1 MTTLSLSSPF
11 GRFRRFSLAGALL
24 LGFVSFGFAADAG
37 KRVVDLP
44 RDAATAATG
53 GTIVG
58 RVSNAATGAY
68 LEGAEVTL
76 DNQPTATLTTRDG
89 GFTIAHVSAG
99 AHTVRAR
106 YAGLDVAE
114 RPVDVAPGQTVTV
127 GIGLTSGVYQLQAF
141 TVSAERE
148 GNAASI
154 TRQRNASNIINV
166 VSLDAYGDVA
176 DGNLGNF
183 MQKLPGVAV
192 QNAEGD
198 NVGVMLRGAPPNMS
212 MVTIDGTQ
220 MTAAAS
226 PQTGTIGDRATS
238 IDRVPAE
245 FIKEIE
251 ITKASRPDMDASG
264 LGGAAKLI
272 TKSAFD
278 FKERAV
284 TTFRAGL
291 NKNTYRSDNPWTPS
305 AAVTLMRK
313 FGPEDRFAFTFS
325 GSFTQTIVTRDRVQ
339 MVHNDPTD
347 LMTGVRFLDD
357 KYDRERMGTGL
368 KLEYRPDPSLT
379 VIIDALYS
387 IYSSQTTRYDRQA
400 GDTGGRRF
408 ADYSIVSRAAIEAGA
423 TPLTTA
429 RATASIA
436 PGSTSSRLELL
447 NSSWANRG
455 AYDLRKEPQYSVAL
469 GGKKKWGAFDV
480 EARGTFAHDK
490 YDRTFKQFAVTS
502 QRIGFLFDQQKSQ
515 ARPVFTQT
523 YGPSMDDLTQG
534 TAQLNNSLALIKEDL
549 GTARIDGRR
558 TFEGGKVQ
566 GYVKAGAKYQR
577 QYRTTETWLPLWDY
591 TGPDGVMGRAANG
604 TNDDNLTQF
613 QQSGTSYGMFGGFYP
628 SFSGIDFLKANRVF
642 TEQPNYF
649 RPNGTSVSLRTP
661 PSVAD
666 EAVSSAY
673 AMGQLELGRL
683 TAMGGVRGEKTE
695 VQARGLFTQGTIR
708 AQTTRTGD
716 YTKLFPSAHLRFEP
730 RKNLV
735 FRASYSTTMARPSIS
750 DITPTTTVTTA
761 TSGASLGTVAQNF
774 TGLGP
779 QYSRNYDLML
789 EYYFNPVGVIT
800 AGVYRKNIDGFIASF
815 TTPIGSGN
823 DNGFDGQFVGY
834 NLVTKRNLSSAIIEG
849 YELSYD
855 QQLRWLPRPLNTLSL
870 FANYTHVKTD
880 GSYDNGASALPNFVP
895 EMYNGGVSC
904 GFWRCQLRV
913 SYNYTGPYLLT
924 YNALAYLATWQSGTD
939 SVGVSLQ
946 VRLTPRFNLSANVEN
961 VLNHWADQYTLNE
974 NRLTVSEVYGT
985 RWTLGV
991 SGRF

>member
-1 MTTLSLSSPF
+1 MKTSFFL
-11 GRFRRFSLAGALL
+11 RRLACCLL
-24 LGFVSFGFAADAG
+24 VFGFVSSAQAQSTVSTGELSGDVSHAVTKAALDGA
-37 KRVVDLP
+37 VVELV
-44 RDAATAATG
+44 
-53 GTIVG
+53 GTN
-58 RVSNAATGAY
+58 RK
-68 LEGAEVTL
+68 
-76 DNQPTATLTTRDG
+76 TLTDSSGQFAFRNLPPGDYTVAVSYTGLDAVTRRVP
-89 GFTIAHVSAG
+89 VSAG
-99 AHTVRAR
+99 SQAR
-106 YAGLDVAE
+106 L
-114 RPVDVAPGQTVTV
+114 PVQ
-127 GIGLTSGVYQLQAF
+127 LTSGIYTLEAF
-141 TVSAERE
+141 SVTAERE

-154 TRQRNASNIINV
+154 TRQRNAGNIISV
-166 VSLDAYGDVA
+166 VSLDTYGDVA

-198 NVGVMLRGAPPNMS
+198 NVGIMLRGAPPNMS

-226 PQTGTIGDRATS
+226 AQTGTIGDRAAS

-264 LGGAAKLI
+264 LGGAAKLV

-278 FKERAV
+278 FKERTV
-284 TTFRAGL
+284 MTYRAGL

-305 AAVTLMRK
+305 SAVTLMRK

-325 GSFTQTIVTRDRVQ
+325 GSFTKTIVTRDRVQ

-347 LMTGVRFLDD
+347 VMTGLRFLDD
-357 KYDRERMGTGL
+357 KYDRERAGTGL
-368 KLEYRPDPSLT
+368 KLEYRPDSSLT
-379 VIIDALYS
+379 LFVDALYS
-387 IYSSQTTRYDRQA
+387 IYSSETTRYDRQA

-423 TPLTTA
+423 TPLNSA
-429 RATASIA
+429 RQAASIA
-436 PGSTSSRLELL
+436 PGSTPSRLELL

-469 GGKKKWGAFDV
+469 GGKKKWGAFEV
-480 EARGTFAHDK
+480 EARATFAHDK
-490 YDRTFKQFAVTS
+490 YDRTFKQFSVTS
-502 QRIGFLFDQQKSQ
+502 QRIGFLFDQQQSQ

-523 YGPSMDDLTQG
+523 YGPSKDDLTQG
-534 TAQLNNSLALIKEDL
+534 TAQMNNSLAKIYEDL
-549 GTARIDGRR
+549 GSAKIDGRR
-558 TFEGGKVQ
+558 PFEGDKVR
-566 GYVKAGAKYQR
+566 GYLKAGAKFQR
-577 QYRTTETWLPLWDY
+577 QHRTTETWLPLWDY
-591 TGPDGVMGRAANG
+591 VGPDGVIGRAPNG
-604 TNDDNLTQF
+604 TNDDNLPQF
-613 QQSGTSYGMFGGFYP
+613 QQEGTTYGMFGGFYP
-628 SFSGIDFLKANRVF
+628 SFSGIDYLKAGRLF
-642 TEQPNYF
+642 RAQPGYF

-666 EAVSSAY
+666 EEVVSTY
-673 AMGQLELGRL
+673 AMGQLEVGAL
-683 TAMGGVRGEKTE
+683 TAMGGVRGEQTDVKAT
-695 VQARGLFTQGTIR
+695 GLFTQGTVR

-716 YTKLFPSAHLRFEP
+716 YTKLFPSAHLRYEP

-761 TSGASLGTVAQNF
+761 TSGTSLGTVSQNF

-779 QYSRNYDLML
+779 QYSRNYDLMA
-789 EYYFNPVGVIT
+789 EYYFNPVGVFT
-800 AGVYRKNIDGFIASF
+800 AGVYRKNIEGFIASF
-815 TTPIGSGN
+815 TAPIGTGA
-823 DNGFDGQFVGY
+823 DNGFDGQFAGY
-834 NLVTKRNLSSAIIEG
+834 NLVTKRNLSSAVIEG

-855 QQLRWLPRPLNTLSL
+855 QQLRWLPRPFNTLSL

-895 EMYNGGVSC
+895 EMYNGGFSY
-904 GFWRCQLRV
+904 GFWRCQLRI

-924 YNALAYLATWQSGTD
+924 YNALAYLATWQTGTD
-939 SVGVSLQ
+939 TLGASLQ
-946 VRLTPRFNLSANVEN
+946 VRITPRLNLTANVEN
-961 VLNHWADQYTLNE
+961 VLNHWADQYTLNQ

-985 RWTLGV
+985 RWTFGIN
-991 SGRF
+991 GRF